1 MDKTK
6 LKEMVTQIYS
16 LTNDG
21 KNLPPPILETV
32 ELAEGKYLNERG
44 YEAIHGILALAEA
57 GLYSNPTH
65 GQNIRRPHD
74 LEHITTDS
82 EGYLYFKDKFV
93 SRRSGDFESIFGK
106 RKLEQLQSKC
116 LFLERC
122 KIGVTS
128 FNVQFPF
135 EFMKDAYNRDMFLD
149 LDKLTRGRSII
160 FTHIT
165 IDGDSTENHGYFM
178 SGQISEE
185 VVKHNE
191 HQIAFN
197 QLYPENTHC
206 TATVNEYVFNNGGH
220 TPQAATQK
228 ELRQIELAFDALCNR
243 CVLSKSNSAEY
254 SWDISPEDTEDDEDD
269 EEMEM

>member
-1 MDKTK
+1 MDREK
-6 LKEMVTQIYS
+6 LKEMIKRIYA

-21 KNLPPPILETV
+21 KNLPPSTLEIV
-32 ELAEGKYLNERG
+32 ELGETKYLNEKG
-44 YEAIHGILALAEA
+44 YKDIETTLLLAEA
-57 GLYSNPTH
+57 GFYDNPKH
-65 GQNIRRPHD
+65 GQDLCRPHD
-74 LEHITTDS
+74 LEYITTDS

-165 IDGDSTENHGYFM
+165 IDGDSTESHGYFM
-178 SGQISEE
+178 SGQIPEE

-197 QLYPENTHC
+197 RLYPENTHC

-254 SWDISPEDTEDDEDD
+254 SWDISSEDVEDD
-269 EEMEM
+269 EEDLEL